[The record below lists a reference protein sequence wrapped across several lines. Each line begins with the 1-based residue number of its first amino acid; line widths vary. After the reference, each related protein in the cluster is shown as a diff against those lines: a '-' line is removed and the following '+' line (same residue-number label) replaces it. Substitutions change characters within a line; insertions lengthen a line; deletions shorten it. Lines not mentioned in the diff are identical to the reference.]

1 MLNTL
6 LESARPHTVPL
17 GSLAASIGLHLL
29 LGVPAWQ
36 KAVGVEAVSDRPQ
49 SFITR
54 ALFMPPPDRRPAG
67 SAGAERLSW
76 ATLGTVPGG
85 ELVGGD
91 PAQDGTRSDTRR
103 VTALAGMEVPPV
115 EVELPAPAFA
125 LGDYTAYSALQVD
138 DSVARYADS
147 EAPFYPGELLARN
160 IEGSVFVRYIVDVTG
175 IADAAT
181 ATVLRS
187 SHPEFTFS
195 VLTALPRMRFRPAMI
210 ANRPVR
216 QLVQQQFDFRIVPP
230 ASGLDTAAV
239 ASAQPGR

>member
-36 KAVGVEAVSDRPQ
+36 KAVGGEAVSGRPE

-54 ALFMPPPDRRPAG
+54 ALFMPPPDRRPAEG
-67 SAGAERLSW
+67 PGAERLSW
-76 ATLGTVPGG
+76 ALPGAAPTG
-85 ELVGGD
+85 AFI
-91 PAQDGTRSDTRR
+91 PADQAEDGTGSDSRR
-103 VTALAGMEVPPV
+103 ARALAGFEVPPI
-115 EVELPAPAFA
+115 ELDIPAPAPA
-125 LGDYTAYSALQVD
+125 LGEHSAYSALQVD

-147 EAPFYPGELLARN
+147 DAPFYPGELLARN
-160 IEGSVFVRYIVDVTG
+160 IEGSVLVRYIVDVTG
-175 IADAAT
+175 IADPAT
-181 ATVLRS
+181 ARVLRS
-187 SHPEFTFS
+187 SHPEFTSS

-230 ASGLDTAAV
+230 ATGVDTAAL
-239 ASAQPGR
+239 ASAEPRG